1 MAKKYMKRCST
12 PLNIRKMQL
21 KTTVRYYLTLVR
33 MVIIKSLQTRNAREG
48 VEQKESSYTV
58 SGNVNWYNC
67 YGVKYGGS
75 FKNLK
80 IELHIIQQSHSWANI
95 QRKP

>member
-1 MAKKYMKRCST
+1 MAKKHMKRCST

-33 MVIIKSLQTRNAREG
+33 MVIIKSLQTNAGEG

-67 YGVKYGGS
+67 YEVKYGGS
-75 FKNLK
+75 FKKK